1 MRSVREDGDCH
12 NGVDPV
18 TANAEKTGAVQS
30 IARTFGLLEVM
41 TELGGIVT
49 LSDLQHHSGLPLPTI
64 HRLLQTLVA
73 LGYVRQDHA
82 RRYALGPRLTR
93 LGEGASRLIAT
104 WAVPHLRHLVEELG
118 ESANLAMLDGEKVL
132 YVAHSPGLRSM
143 RMFTE
148 VGRRAGAHCTAVGKV
163 MLAQLS
169 DEEVITLLG
178 RSGMPALT
186 QRTITTL
193 SEMLT
198 ELRTVRADGFALD
211 NGEQEEG
218 VRCVAVALPGS
229 PARAAL
235 SISAPSGRMT
245 DSVVREALPLLRHE
259 AASLA
264 EELDLPPGP
273 HGASDGAVHGD
284 S

>member
-1 MRSVREDGDCH
+1 M
-12 NGVDPV
+12 
-18 TANAEKTGAVQS
+18 
-30 IARTFGLLEVM
+30 
-41 TELGGIVT
+41 
-49 LSDLQHHSGLPLPTI
+49 
-64 HRLLQTLVA
+64 
-73 LGYVRQDHA
+73 
-82 RRYALGPRLTR
+82 
-93 LGEGASRLIAT
+93 
-104 WAVPHLRHLVEELG
+104 PHLRHVVEELG
-118 ESANLAMLDGEKVL
+118 ESANLAMLDGERVL
-132 YVAHSPGLRSM
+132 YVAHSPGWHSM

-148 VGRRAGAHCTAVGKV
+148 VGRRAGAHCTAVGKA

-178 RSGMPALT
+178 RSGMPTLT

-245 DSVVREALPLLRHE
+245 DSVVRKALPLLRHE

-264 EELDLPPGP
+264 EELDLHLAQTAPPTVLSTATVRQRSTLDSTQRSP
-273 HGASDGAVHGD
+273 SDCG